1 MKIKLNRE
9 KIKRAVIIA
18 LPVVFALTAAVS
30 IALLVKPKNEP
41 TDKLPNS
48 NDVVEGGEDGENE
61 KNDVPVISPVVT
73 PPENQSTGLEFRSKG
88 NGTCAVVGI
97 GECTDRIVLIPQTSP
112 DGDTVVEIA
121 VGAFAD
127 NKTIVEVSI
136 PDSVVSIGA
145 GAFSNCES
153 LERITVGDAN
163 PLFSSDGGV
172 LFNKARSTLLC
183 YPSGKKDRVYVLP
196 KSVTRIG
203 EGAFSSCAHLVELK
217 FLGTKTQWKAVYVAS
232 GNSSLDRIN
241 VVFTSADK

>member
-18 LPVVFALTAAVS
+18 LPMVFALTAAVS
-30 IALLVKPKNEP
+30 IALLFRPKNEP
-41 TDKLPNS
+41 TDKLPEGNE
-48 NDVVEGGEDGENE
+48 VVEGGEDT
-61 KNDVPVISPVVT
+61 KDDTPVIAPVIT
-73 PPENQSTGLEFRSKG
+73 PPEDQCTGLEFRSKG

-97 GECTDRIVLIPQTSP
+97 GECTDRIVNIPQKSP
-112 DGDTVVEIA
+112 DGDIVVEIA
-121 VGAFAD
+121 VGAFSD

-153 LERITVGDAN
+153 LERIAVGDAN

-203 EGAFSSCAHLVELK
+203 EGAFSSCAHLVEIK
-217 FLGTKTQWKAVYVAS
+217 FLGTKAQWQAVYVAS
-232 GNSSLDRIN
+232 GNAALDRVT